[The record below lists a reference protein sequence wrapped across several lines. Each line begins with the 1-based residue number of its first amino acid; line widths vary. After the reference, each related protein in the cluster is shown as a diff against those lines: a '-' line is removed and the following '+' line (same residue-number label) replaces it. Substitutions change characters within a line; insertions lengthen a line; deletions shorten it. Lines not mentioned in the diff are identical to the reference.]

1 MEKSRKDT
9 DSSGQRAVQGAREF
23 RAVPGQA
30 SLSPW
35 ICAGAIGGRQR
46 SLLVGLSERVRL
58 GGIGSLDHLLG
69 ASPSWQ
75 LCLAKAQGLA
85 GLPPHHLPAL
95 PAPGAFIPQGLSK
108 AEVL

>member
-1 MEKSRKDT
+1 M
-9 DSSGQRAVQGAREF
+9 QGSPR
-23 RAVPGQA
+23 PGPLQA
-30 SLSPW
+30 LVS
-35 ICAGAIGGRQR
+35 AEAIGGRQW

-85 GLPPHHLPAL
+85 GLPPHHVS
-95 PAPGAFIPQGLSK
+95 APQPRQFLVLSSPKVAK
-108 AEVL
+108 AAVL